1 MSYKSP
7 FLESRDR
14 LFENEVGFVI
24 FDDYPVNEGHCLIIP
39 KRVYPSYFDSTPKE
53 IEGLTNLLFKT
64 KDYLNKKY
72 RPTGYNIGINCGED
86 SGQTVFHVHIHLI
99 PRYKGDVDDPTGGI
113 RRWIPGEK
121 SVIPLKQK
129 C

>member
-7 FLESRDR
+7 FLESRYR

-39 KRVYPSYFDSTPKE
+39 KRVYPNYFDSTPKE

-99 PRYKGDVDDPTGGI
+99 PRYKGDVDDPTGGV

>member
-24 FDDYPVNEGHCLIIP
+24 FDDYPVNEGHYLIIP

-64 KDYLNKKY
+64 KDYLNKNY

-86 SGQTVFHVHIHLI
+86 SGQTVSMYTYI
-99 PRYKGDVDDPTGGI
+99 
-113 RRWIPGEK
+113 
-121 SVIPLKQK
+121 
-129 C
+129 